1 MPSSMI
7 DSGLPSATYD
17 HEHMSRTSIILRIL
31 LLIGLVYL
39 FILSITLLGSAFK
52 LFGKGFAETIFQA
65 TSNPILGLMIG
76 LLTTSIIQSS
86 STTTSII
93 VGLVAAGQVGGPEA
107 AGAALTF
114 QAAIPMVMGAN
125 IGTSVTNIIVSLG
138 SISRGDEFK
147 RAFGGSLLHDIFNV
161 CSVIVLLPLQ
171 IYFNLIGR
179 SAHALETVF
188 SGFGGLKFSSPLGAV
203 TKPVAHII
211 VELTGRSGW
220 ISAIVALLLLFIA
233 LRYIVKVLKSMV
245 LSKVERFF
253 QRFIF
258 RTPILSLLLGIGL
271 TAMVQSSSITTSLI
285 VPLLGA
291 GVLRMEQVYPYLL
304 GANVGTTITAFL
316 ASFVTGSGEAV
327 SVAFAHFMFNVYGI
341 AIFWPLKRIPI
352 WFSKKMAELTQRT
365 KLVPILYIV
374 VVFFLIPGLVLFLFE

>member
-1 MPSSMI
+1 MT
-7 DSGLPSATYD
+7 DSGLPAASPD
-17 HEHMSRTSIILRIL
+17 VHLSRTAVVFRIL
-31 LLIGLVYL
+31 MLFGLLYL
-39 FILSITLLGSAFK
+39 FILSITLLGGSFK

-93 VGLVAAGQVGGPEA
+93 VGLVAAGQLGGPEA
-107 AGAALTF
+107 AGAALSF
-114 QAAIPMVMGAN
+114 EAAIPMVMGAN

-138 SISRGDEFK
+138 SISRGDEFR
-147 RAFGGSLLHDIFNV
+147 RAFGGSLLHDFFNV
-161 CSVIVLLPLQ
+161 CSVAVLLPLQ

-179 SAHALETVF
+179 SAHVLESLFT
-188 SGFGGLKFSSPLGAV
+188 GFGGMKFSSPLGAI
-203 TKPVAHII
+203 TKPVAHLII
-211 VELTGRSGW
+211 DLTGKSGW
-220 ISAIVALLLLFIA
+220 LSALIALFLLFIA

-258 RTPILSLLLGIGL
+258 RTPVLSLLLGIAL
-271 TAMVQSSSITTSLI
+271 TAAVQSSSITTSLV

-291 GVLRMEQVYPYLL
+291 GVLRMEQVYPYLM

-316 ASFVTGSGEAV
+316 ASFVTGSAEAV
-327 SVAFAHFMFNVYGI
+327 SVAFAHLMFNVYGI
-341 AIFWPLKRIPI
+341 AIFWPLRRIPI
-352 WFSKKMAELTQRT
+352 WLAKKMAEMTQRS
-365 KLVPILYIV
+365 KLVPILYIA
-374 VVFFLIPGLVLFLFE
+374 VVFFVIPGLVLFFFE